1 MRPRWA
7 TAEDDAA
14 LVELVRRCPMHG
26 EIELYFDRAPSFF
39 ALSRLQGEGAHV
51 CVVDHPAGRG
61 LAASAA
67 VARMPGVFVNGE
79 PRTVFYAC
87 DLRIAPDMRGGRMLK
102 RLYDFLTDWGL
113 AQGFDLGV
121 TTVMQGN
128 AAMAGVIAGK
138 GRVLPYHHLATMRN
152 YTLQTLLPVRQARG
166 LTVRR
171 AAMADVPA
179 MVALWNRVQAARQF
193 APQGSKRAVAA
204 RLDGYGL
211 ACRGDRLVGLLH
223 TWDQRAFKRMVVT
236 GFSPEMARMRRW
248 YNPLAQVLRAAPI
261 PGSGGALP
269 YLYATQPCAE
279 TPEALNALYRHVLAG
294 ARREG
299 YLFVS
304 TMLDRED
311 PLTPALHGFL
321 KSHVDIELYAMDPQR
336 CWSRELLR
344 GRPAYFDP
352 ALV

>member
-26 EIELYFDRAPSFF
+26 EIALYFDRAPSFF

-51 CVVDHPAGRG
+51 CVIDHPAGRG

-113 AQGFDLGV
+113 AQGFDLGM

-138 GRVLPYHHLATMRN
+138 GGVLPYHHLATMRN
-152 YTLQTLLPVRQARG
+152 YTLQTLLPVRPPVG
-166 LTVRR
+166 LTIRR
-171 AAMADVPA
+171 ATMADVPA
-179 MVALWNRVQAARQF
+179 MVALWNRVQAERQF
-193 APQGSKRAVAA
+193 APHGSEASMAA
-204 RLDGYGL
+204 RLEGYWL
-211 ACRGDRLVGLLH
+211 AFRGDRLVGLLH
-223 TWDQRAFKRMVVT
+223 GWDQRSFKRMVVT
-236 GFSPEMARMRRW
+236 GFSPGMARMRRW
-248 YNPLAQVLRAAPI
+248 YNPLARVLRAAPI
-261 PGSGGALP
+261 PGPGSALP
-269 YLYATQPCAE
+269 YVYATRPCAE
-279 TPEALNALYRHVLAG
+279 TPEVLHALYRHVLG
-294 ARREG
+294 EARRDG
-299 YLFVS
+299 HLFVS

-311 PLTPALHGFL
+311 PQTPALGGLL
-321 KSHVDIELYAMDPQR
+321 KRHVDIELYAMDPQR
-336 CWSRELLR
+336 RWSREDLR